1 MNNHHL
7 QQIIDH
13 YITRF
18 EELNAPGNEEYY
30 KWQIIQRFR
39 PAMDE
44 ALAAIKQNEAL
55 MATDASR
62 YEIDSDNMH
71 PDTEK
76 HILLFDLMREY

>member
-1 MNNHHL
+1 
-7 QQIIDH
+7 
-13 YITRF
+13 
-18 EELNAPGNEEYY
+18 
-30 KWQIIQRFR
+30 
-39 PAMDE
+39 MDE

-76 HILLFDLMREY
+76 HILFFDLMREY